1 MSKAGFPSLMIFC
14 FYETFTVVLS
24 YNKNRKKIGG
34 VYLTLILQNVTK
46 KYKDFVALHNLNFT
60 IEQGEIFG
68 LIGQNGAGKTT
79 TFRMILDL
87 QETTEGVITW
97 ENTPI
102 NSINRDYFGYL
113 PEERGIFP
121 QMKVEEQLYF
131 FGELRGMK
139 RAELKKVIDFW
150 IERFDLEEKR
160 HAKAETLSK
169 GNQQKVQ
176 LIASFLHNPKFL
188 ILDEPFSGLDPVN
201 KDLLKNAI
209 LLLKEQGMTILFSS
223 HQMDNVEELCDHLCL
238 LKRGEP
244 LFSGSLLDLKKQYG
258 KTKLTLR
265 TDWSKEQLEALNGV
279 KSVQFD
285 KDQFILTLSDESKAQ
300 AIFSAVSNGQYIEK
314 FSLDYLSLDEIF
326 KDKVG
331 GADV

>member
-1 MSKAGFPSLMIFC
+1 M
-14 FYETFTVVLS
+14 
-24 YNKNRKKIGG
+24 
-34 VYLTLILQNVTK
+34 TLQLERVTK
-46 KYKDFVALHNLNFT
+46 KYKDFTAVDNLNFT
-60 IEQGEIFG
+60 IEKGEIFG

-87 QETTEGVITW
+87 QETTAGTITW
-97 ENTPI
+97 DGKPVNA
-102 NSINRDYFGYL
+102 INRDVLGYL

-121 QMKVEEQLYF
+121 TMKVEDQLYF

-139 RAELKKVIDFW
+139 KSVLKKEIDYW
-150 IERFDLEEKR
+150 INRFELDERRKD
-160 HAKAETLSK
+160 KAETLSK

-176 LIASFLHNPKFL
+176 LIASFIHKPQFL

-201 KDLLKNAI
+201 KDLLKDAI
-209 LLLKEQGMTILFSS
+209 LHLKEQGTTILFSS

-238 LKRGEP
+238 LKRGVS

-258 KTKLTLR
+258 KTRLAVRTEWSTTQLLTLEGVKDVR
-265 TDWSKEQLEALNGV
+265 VEKEQTV
-279 KSVQFD
+279 
-285 KDQFILTLSDESKAQ
+285 LTLEDESYAQ
-300 AIFSAVSNGQYIEK
+300 SIFEKLSNGKYIEK

-331 GADV
+331 GNVVEV

>member
-1 MSKAGFPSLMIFC
+1 M
-14 FYETFTVVLS
+14 
-24 YNKNRKKIGG
+24 
-34 VYLTLILQNVTK
+34 TLQLQHVTK
-46 KYKDFVALHNLNFT
+46 KYKDFTAVDGLNFT
-60 IEQGEIFG
+60 IEKGEIFG

-87 QETTEGVITW
+87 QETTAGTITW
-97 ENTPI
+97 NGQPV
-102 NSINRDYFGYL
+102 NAINRDVLGYL

-121 QMKVEEQLYF
+121 TMKVEEQLYF

-139 RAELKKVIDFW
+139 KAELKKEIDFW
-150 IERFDLEEKR
+150 IQRFELEEKR
-160 HAKAETLSK
+160 KDKAETLSK

-176 LIASFLHNPKFL
+176 LIASFIHKPEFL

-201 KDLLKNAI
+201 KDLLKDAI
-209 LLLKEQGMTILFSS
+209 LLLKEQGTTILFSS

-238 LKRGEP
+238 LKRGVS

-258 KTKLTLR
+258 KTKLAVR
-265 TDWSKEQLEALNGV
+265 TDWSTTQLLALEGVKDVRVEKEQTV
-279 KSVQFD
+279 
-285 KDQFILTLSDESKAQ
+285 LTLADENFAQ
-300 AIFSAVSNGQYIEK
+300 SIFEQLSNGKYIEK

-331 GADV
+331 GNVVEV

>member
-1 MSKAGFPSLMIFC
+1 M
-14 FYETFTVVLS
+14 
-24 YNKNRKKIGG
+24 
-34 VYLTLILQNVTK
+34 TLQLQRVTK
-46 KYKDFVALHNLNFT
+46 KYKDFTAVDDLNFT
-60 IEQGEIFG
+60 IEKGEIFG

-87 QETTEGVITW
+87 QETTAGTITW
-97 ENTPI
+97 SGQPVNA
-102 NSINRDYFGYL
+102 INRDILGYL

-121 QMKVEEQLYF
+121 TMKVEEQLYF

-139 RAELKKVIDFW
+139 KAALKKEIDFW
-150 IERFDLEEKR
+150 IQRFELEEKR
-160 HAKAETLSK
+160 KDKAETLSK

-176 LIASFLHNPKFL
+176 LIASFIHKPAFL

-201 KDLLKNAI
+201 KDLLKDAI
-209 LLLKEQGMTILFSS
+209 LLLKEQGTTILFSS

-238 LKRGEP
+238 LKRGVS

-258 KTKLTLR
+258 KTKLAVR
-265 TDWSKEQLEALNGV
+265 TDWSTTQLLALEGVKDVRVEKEQTV
-279 KSVQFD
+279 
-285 KDQFILTLSDESKAQ
+285 LTLADESFAQ
-300 AIFSAVSNGQYIEK
+300 SIFEQLSNGKYIEK

-331 GADV
+331 GHIVEV

>member
-1 MSKAGFPSLMIFC
+1 LKDKEDDNM
-14 FYETFTVVLS
+14 
-24 YNKNRKKIGG
+24 
-34 VYLTLILQNVTK
+34 TLQLQRVTK
-46 KYKDFVALHNLNFT
+46 KYKDFTAVDDLNFT
-60 IEQGEIFG
+60 IEKGEIFG

-87 QETTEGVITW
+87 QETTAGTITW
-97 ENTPI
+97 NGQPV
-102 NSINRDYFGYL
+102 NAINRDILGYL

-121 QMKVEEQLYF
+121 TMKVEEQLYF

-139 RAELKKVIDFW
+139 KAALKKEIDFW
-150 IERFDLEEKR
+150 IQRFELEEKR
-160 HAKAETLSK
+160 KDKAETLSK

-176 LIASFLHNPKFL
+176 LIASFIHKPAFL

-201 KDLLKNAI
+201 KDLLKDAI
-209 LLLKEQGMTILFSS
+209 LLLKEQGTTILFSS

-238 LKRGEP
+238 LKRGVS

-258 KTKLTLR
+258 KTKLAVR
-265 TDWSKEQLEALNGV
+265 TDWSTTQLLALEGVKDVRVEKEQTV
-279 KSVQFD
+279 
-285 KDQFILTLSDESKAQ
+285 LTLADESFAQ
-300 AIFSAVSNGQYIEK
+300 SIFEQLSNGKYIEK

-331 GADV
+331 GHIVEV

>member
-1 MSKAGFPSLMIFC
+1 M
-14 FYETFTVVLS
+14 
-24 YNKNRKKIGG
+24 
-34 VYLTLILQNVTK
+34 TLQLQRVTK
-46 KYKDFVALHNLNFT
+46 KYKDFTAVDDLNFT
-60 IEQGEIFG
+60 IEKGEIFG

-87 QETTEGVITW
+87 QETTAGTITW
-97 ENTPI
+97 SGQPVNA
-102 NSINRDYFGYL
+102 INRDILGYL

-121 QMKVEEQLYF
+121 TMKVEEQLYF

-139 RAELKKVIDFW
+139 KAALKKEIDFW
-150 IERFDLEEKR
+150 IQRFELEGKR
-160 HAKAETLSK
+160 KDKAETLSK

-176 LIASFLHNPKFL
+176 LIASFIHKPAFL

-201 KDLLKNAI
+201 KDLLKDAI
-209 LLLKEQGMTILFSS
+209 LLLKEQGTTILFSS

-238 LKRGEP
+238 LKRGVS

-258 KTKLTLR
+258 KTKLAVR
-265 TDWSKEQLEALNGV
+265 TDWSTTQLLALEGVKDVRVEKEQTV
-279 KSVQFD
+279 
-285 KDQFILTLSDESKAQ
+285 LTLADESFAQ
-300 AIFSAVSNGQYIEK
+300 SIFEQLSNGKYIEK

-331 GADV
+331 GHVVEV

>member
-1 MSKAGFPSLMIFC
+1 M
-14 FYETFTVVLS
+14 
-24 YNKNRKKIGG
+24 
-34 VYLTLILQNVTK
+34 TLQLERVTK
-46 KYKDFVALHNLNFT
+46 KYKDFTAVDNLNFT
-60 IEQGEIFG
+60 IEKGEIFG

-87 QETTEGVITW
+87 QETTAGTITW
-97 ENTPI
+97 DGKPVNV
-102 NSINRDYFGYL
+102 INRDVLGYL

-121 QMKVEEQLYF
+121 TMKVEDQLYF

-139 RAELKKVIDFW
+139 KSVLKKEIDYW
-150 IERFDLEEKR
+150 INRFELEERRKD
-160 HAKAETLSK
+160 KAETLSK

-176 LIASFLHNPKFL
+176 LIASFIHKPQFL

-201 KDLLKNAI
+201 KDLLKDAI
-209 LLLKEQGMTILFSS
+209 LHLKEQGTTILFSS

-238 LKRGEP
+238 LKRGVS

-258 KTKLTLR
+258 KTRLAVRTEWSTTQLLTLEGVKDVR
-265 TDWSKEQLEALNGV
+265 VEKEQTV
-279 KSVQFD
+279 
-285 KDQFILTLSDESKAQ
+285 LTLEDESFAQ
-300 AIFSAVSNGQYIEK
+300 SIFEKLSNGKYIEK

-331 GADV
+331 GNVVEV

>member
-1 MSKAGFPSLMIFC
+1 MSLKLEHVM
-14 FYETFTVVLS
+14 
-24 YNKNRKKIGG
+24 
-34 VYLTLILQNVTK
+34 K
-46 KYKDFVALHNLNFT
+46 KYKNFIAVNDLN
-60 IEQGEIFG
+60 ISIDKGKIFG

-87 QETTEGVITW
+87 QEPTAGTITW
-97 ENTPI
+97 EGIPI
-102 NSINRDYFGYL
+102 NKINRDLFGYL

-139 RAELKKVIDFW
+139 RAKLKKEIDFW
-150 IERFDLEEKR
+150 ISRFELEEKR
-160 HAKAETLSK
+160 NDKAETLSK

-176 LIASFLHNPKFL
+176 LIISFIHKPKFL

-201 KDLLKNAI
+201 RDLLKNAI
-209 LLLKEQGMTILFSS
+209 LHLKDQGMTILFSS
-223 HQMDNVEELCDHLCL
+223 HQMDNVEELCDHLCI
-238 LKRGEP
+238 LKQGES
-244 LFSGSLLDLKKQYG
+244 LFSGSMIDLKKQYG

-265 TDWSKEQLEALNGV
+265 TNIPKEEFEKMSGIKEISQEH
-279 KSVQFD
+279 D
-285 KDQFILTLSDESKAQ
+285 EFILKLLDESFAQ
-300 AIFSAVSNGQYIEK
+300 PIFEYVSNGKYIEK

-331 GADV
+331 GKNE

>member
-1 MSKAGFPSLMIFC
+1 MS
-14 FYETFTVVLS
+14 LS
-24 YNKNRKKIGG
+24 
-34 VYLTLILQNVTK
+34 LQNVTK
-46 KYKDFVALHNLNFT
+46 KYKDFVAVDHLSFN
-60 IEQGEIFG
+60 IERGEIFG

-87 QETTEGVITW
+87 QETTEGFITW
-97 ENTPI
+97 EGKPI
-102 NSINRDYFGYL
+102 NSINRDEFGYL

-121 QMKVEEQLYF
+121 QMKVEEQLLF
-131 FGELRGMK
+131 FGAIRGMK
-139 RAELKKVIDFW
+139 KDEVKKVVDFW
-150 IERFDLEEKR
+150 IKRFELEEKR
-160 HAKAETLSK
+160 NDKAETLSK

-238 LKRGEP
+238 LKRGKP
-244 LFSGSLLDLKKQYG
+244 LFAGSLLELKKQYG
-258 KTKLTLR
+258 KIKLSIGTQY
-265 TDWSKEQLEALNGV
+265 DAEQLEKLPGV
-279 KSVQFD
+279 TEVKRE
-285 KDQFILTLSDESKAQ
+285 KDQYVLTLTEESHAKS
-300 AIFSAVSNGQYIEK
+300 IFDVLSNGNYIEK
-314 FSLDYLSLDEIF
+314 FSLDYLTLDEIF

-331 GADV
+331 GLDV

>member
-1 MSKAGFPSLMIFC
+1 M
-14 FYETFTVVLS
+14 T
-24 YNKNRKKIGG
+24 
-34 VYLTLILQNVTK
+34 LTLEHVVK
-46 KYKDFVALHNLNFT
+46 KYKDFTAVNGLNFT
-60 IEQGEIFG
+60 IGRGEIFG

-87 QETTEGVITW
+87 QDQTSGTITW
-97 ENTPI
+97 DGTPI
-102 NSINRDYFGYL
+102 KKINRDYLGYL

-121 QMKVEEQLYF
+121 QMKVEEQLLF

-139 RAELKKVIDFW
+139 RDELKKEIDFW
-150 IERFDLEEKR
+150 IARFDLEEKR
-160 HAKAETLSK
+160 HEKAETLSK

-176 LIASFLHNPKFL
+176 LIASFIHKPQFL

-201 KDLLKNAI
+201 RDLLKNAI
-209 LLLKEQGMTILFSS
+209 LLLKDKGVTILFSS

-238 LKRGEP
+238 LKRGVS

-265 TDWSKEQLEALNGV
+265 TNVPLNELEKLAGV
-279 KSVQFD
+279 KGVKVD
-285 KDQFILTLSDESKAQ
+285 RDEYVLTLVDETFAES
-300 AIFSAVSNGQYIEK
+300 IFEVVSNGQYIEK

-331 GADV
+331 GNVE

>member
-1 MSKAGFPSLMIFC
+1 M
-14 FYETFTVVLS
+14 
-24 YNKNRKKIGG
+24 
-34 VYLTLILQNVTK
+34 TLQLQHVTK
-46 KYKDFVALHNLNFT
+46 KYKDFTAVDDLNFT
-60 IEQGEIFG
+60 IEKGEIFG

-87 QETTEGVITW
+87 QETTAGTITW
-97 ENTPI
+97 DGRPVNA
-102 NSINRDYFGYL
+102 INRDVLGYL

-121 QMKVEEQLYF
+121 TMKVEEQLYF

-139 RAELKKVIDFW
+139 RAELKKEIDFW
-150 IERFDLEEKR
+150 IQRFELEEKR
-160 HAKAETLSK
+160 KDKAETLSK

-176 LIASFLHNPKFL
+176 LIASFIHKPAFL

-201 KDLLKNAI
+201 KDLLKDAI
-209 LLLKEQGMTILFSS
+209 LLLKEQGTTILFSS

-238 LKRGEP
+238 LKRGIS

-258 KTKLTLR
+258 KTKLAVR
-265 TDWSKEQLEALNGV
+265 TDWSTTQLLALEGVKDVRVEKEQTV
-279 KSVQFD
+279 
-285 KDQFILTLSDESKAQ
+285 LTLADESFAQ
-300 AIFSAVSNGQYIEK
+300 SIFEQLSNGKYIEK

-331 GADV
+331 GHVVEV

>member
-1 MSKAGFPSLMIFC
+1 MSLKL
-14 FYETFTVVLS
+14 EH
-24 YNKNRKKIGG
+24 
-34 VYLTLILQNVTK
+34 VTK
-46 KYKDFVALHNLNFT
+46 KYRDFTAVQDLNFE
-60 IEQGEIFG
+60 IEKGEIFG

-87 QETTEGVITW
+87 QETTEGTITW
-97 ENTPI
+97 EGKPI
-102 NSINRDYFGYL
+102 KNVNRDILGYL

-139 RAELKKVIDFW
+139 RDELKKEIDFW
-150 IERFDLEEKR
+150 IERFELQEKR
-160 HAKAETLSK
+160 KDKAETLSK

-176 LIASFLHNPKFL
+176 LIASFLHRPKFL

-209 LLLKEQGMTILFSS
+209 LYLRDKGMTILFSS
-223 HQMDNVEELCDHLCL
+223 HQMENVEELCDHLCL
-238 LKRGEP
+238 LKRGVS

-258 KTKLTLR
+258 KTKLTIR
-265 TDWSKEQLEALNGV
+265 TEMPLEGMALPGV
-279 KSVQFD
+279 KD
-285 KDQFILTLSDESKAQ
+285 IKKIKGEYLLTLEEESFAKG
-300 AIFSAVSNGQYIEK
+300 IFDIVSNGTYIEK

-326 KDKVG
+326 KDQVG
-331 GADV
+331 GVHV

>member
-1 MSKAGFPSLMIFC
+1 M
-14 FYETFTVVLS
+14 
-24 YNKNRKKIGG
+24 
-34 VYLTLILQNVTK
+34 TLQLQQVTK
-46 KYKDFVALHNLNFT
+46 KYKDFTAVDDLNFT
-60 IEQGEIFG
+60 IEKGEIFG

-87 QETTEGVITW
+87 QETTAGTITW
-97 ENTPI
+97 DGQPVNA
-102 NSINRDYFGYL
+102 INRDVLGYL

-121 QMKVEEQLYF
+121 SMKVEEQLYF

-139 RAELKKVIDFW
+139 RAELKKEIDFW
-150 IERFDLEEKR
+150 IQRFELEEKR
-160 HAKAETLSK
+160 KDKAETLSK

-176 LIASFLHNPKFL
+176 LIASFIHKPAFL

-201 KDLLKNAI
+201 KDLLKDAI
-209 LLLKEQGMTILFSS
+209 LLLKEQGTTILFSS

-238 LKRGEP
+238 LKRGVS

-258 KTKLTLR
+258 KTKLAVR
-265 TDWSKEQLEALNGV
+265 TDWSTTQLLALDGVKDVRVEKEQTV
-279 KSVQFD
+279 
-285 KDQFILTLSDESKAQ
+285 LTLVDESFAQ
-300 AIFSAVSNGQYIEK
+300 GIFEQLSNGKYIEK

-331 GADV
+331 GHVVEV

>member
-1 MSKAGFPSLMIFC
+1 M
-14 FYETFTVVLS
+14 
-24 YNKNRKKIGG
+24 
-34 VYLTLILQNVTK
+34 TLQLQRVTK
-46 KYKDFVALHNLNFT
+46 KYKDFTAVDDLNFT
-60 IEQGEIFG
+60 IEKGEIFG

-87 QETTEGVITW
+87 QETTAGTITW
-97 ENTPI
+97 SGQPVNA
-102 NSINRDYFGYL
+102 INRDILGYL

-121 QMKVEEQLYF
+121 TMKVEEQLYF

-139 RAELKKVIDFW
+139 KAELKKEIDFW
-150 IERFDLEEKR
+150 IQRFELEEKR
-160 HAKAETLSK
+160 KDKAETLSK

-176 LIASFLHNPKFL
+176 LIASFIHKPAFL

-201 KDLLKNAI
+201 KDLLKDAI
-209 LLLKEQGMTILFSS
+209 LLLKEQGTTILFSS

-238 LKRGEP
+238 LKRGVS

-258 KTKLTLR
+258 KTKLAVR
-265 TDWSKEQLEALNGV
+265 TDWSTTQLLALEGVKDVRVEKEQTV
-279 KSVQFD
+279 
-285 KDQFILTLSDESKAQ
+285 LTLADESFAQ
-300 AIFSAVSNGQYIEK
+300 SIFEQLSNGKYIEK

-331 GADV
+331 GHIVEV